1 MTAASRIAVMNAGKI
16 VQVATPDRLYETP
29 NSVYVADFI
38 GDVNLFAG
46 NAAPKYG
53 MLTEIH
59 WAEGQPSIAAAA

>member
-38 GDVNLFAG
+38 GDVNLLAG
-46 NAAPKYG
+46 NATPKNG
-53 MLTEIH
+53 MLT
-59 WAEGQPSIAAAA
+59 